1 MFWSRDA
8 TGQPERFYVVA
19 EKALSITADC
29 SHFGSAIEPLKKR
42 LRKSGATL
50 FDTFP
55 PYGALFRRLFGGL
68 GEQALELFLQTVSMK
83 SVGNL
88 TDFVRHHMLEPFDVA
103 PRSSN
108 CFITTGGKSS
118 PTTLIRPLWVA
129 AELGLTFEHVPTP
142 YQGGATRTPAFLA
155 LNRNG
160 HIPVVIDHRP
170 EGEVVVWESMACALY
185 LARHHGVADGAS
197 LTPATAREDAEALRW
212 SLWTVNEVEKDAL
225 TVLMH
230 RLAMPPDQ
238 RKPDLADVAERRLHV
253 PLRVLEQHLAA
264 QQARGE
270 AQDRKSV
277 V

>member
-1 MFWSRDA
+1 MSL
-8 TGQPERFYVVA
+8 TIHG
-19 EKALSITADC
+19 ITA
-29 SHFGSAIEPLKKR
+29 SRA
-42 LRKSGATL
+42 
-50 FDTFP
+50 
-55 PYGALFRRLFGGL
+55 
-68 GEQALELFLQTVSMK
+68 
-83 SVGNL
+83 
-88 TDFVRHHMLEPFDVA
+88 
-103 PRSSN
+103 
-108 CFITTGGKSS
+108 
-118 PTTLIRPLWVA
+118 IRPLWVA

-155 LNRNG
+155 LNPNG

-230 RLAMPPDQ
+230 RLAMPPEQ

-270 AQDRKSV
+270 AHIAAERFTVADLCVASV
-277 V
+277 LNWARPARELMAAHPRVNVWLGACMERPAYRALRGETRAD